1 MLKQQRVPCG
11 FVPIGGIPF
20 RYKLPEEQPKR
31 APARDAQPQH
41 VPGVGVFGGPSTT
54 GQEHQS
60 NCTQNFNVHQAIQI
74 PNPTSKAIQESSEM
88 EDAETKWMGIKVQD
102 YIYKSSFGG
111 FVQLEAAVSGHES
124 DRENQKKKEKEKF
137 ERGIKPD
144 IRIQQRSELS
154 FTRPKI
160 SAAHP

>member
-1 MLKQQRVPCG
+1 
-11 FVPIGGIPF
+11 
-20 RYKLPEEQPKR
+20 
-31 APARDAQPQH
+31 
-41 VPGVGVFGGPSTT
+41 
-54 GQEHQS
+54 
-60 NCTQNFNVHQAIQI
+60 
-74 PNPTSKAIQESSEM
+74 
-88 EDAETKWMGIKVQD
+88 MGIKVQD
-102 YIYKSSFGG
+102 YIYKSSSFGG

>member
-1 MLKQQRVPCG
+1 
-11 FVPIGGIPF
+11 
-20 RYKLPEEQPKR
+20 
-31 APARDAQPQH
+31 ARDAQSQH
-41 VPGVGVFGGPSTT
+41 VPRGAVGGGGGWGGEWSGGSPTT

-60 NCTQNFNVHQAIQI
+60 SNYIQNFYVHQSD
-74 PNPTSKAIQESSEM
+74 PNLQTPHQKRSKESSEM
-88 EDAETKWMGIKVQD
+88 EDAETKWMGIKVHD

-111 FVQLEAAVSGHES
+111 FVHLEAAVSGHES

-137 ERGIKPD
+137 QRGIKPD

-160 SAAHP
+160 SAAQP